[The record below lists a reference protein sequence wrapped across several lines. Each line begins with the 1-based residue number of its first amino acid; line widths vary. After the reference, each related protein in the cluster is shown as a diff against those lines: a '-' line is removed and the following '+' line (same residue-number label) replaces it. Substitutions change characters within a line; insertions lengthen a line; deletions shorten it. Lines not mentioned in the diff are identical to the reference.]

1 MKVYIITYNVN
12 RRFWEAG
19 RGGVGR
25 PDAVPPDSQ
34 NFFIFFIFQYDLV
47 TSRHFSL
54 LSQYK
59 SNGNLLSFNI
69 LVTFVTFF

>member
-47 TSRHFSL
+47 TSSSL
-54 LSQYK
+54 
-59 SNGNLLSFNI
+59 
-69 LVTFVTFF
+69 FVTFTVQKQW